1 MPFASPRGR
10 VAVATA
16 VALLAGVVTAWVI
29 RPGASSAPEVPLDL
43 SSSGPAQS
51 PLRALPPESP
61 TPLIQAPPGTAAPAP
76 VLTPTR
82 LEIPSIRVRMPV
94 TPVALD
100 RHGDMELPPSP
111 KLAGWYRF
119 GPAPGSHSGAVVLA
133 AHVDTPPDGIG
144 PLAALE
150 ELEAGAPLVVRA
162 GDTAFRYRV
171 VSVRRIDKGKLDLDS
186 LFARDG
192 PPRLHIVTC
201 GGEFDRRTRQ
211 YEDNVVALA
220 VPE

>member
-1 MPFASPRGR
+1 MRFTRSRRR

-16 VALLAGVVTAWVI
+16 VALLAGVLTAWVT
-29 RPGASSAPEVPLDL
+29 RPGDSSAPESPLAL
-43 SSSGPAQS
+43 PTSSGPVRS
-51 PLRALPPESP
+51 PVRPGPPESP
-61 TPLIQAPPGTAAPAP
+61 TPLIPSPARTPAP
-76 VLTPTR
+76 VVAPTR
-82 LEIPSIRVRMPV
+82 LEIPSIRVRMPL

-100 RHGDMELPPSP
+100 RLGDMELPPTP

-133 AHVDTPPDGIG
+133 AHVDTPRNGVG

-150 ELEAGAPLVVRA
+150 QLEAGAPVLVRA
-162 GDTAFRYRV
+162 GDTAYRYRV
-171 VSVRRIDKGKLDLDS
+171 VSVRRIDKGELDLDS

-211 YEDNVVALA
+211 YQDNVVAVA